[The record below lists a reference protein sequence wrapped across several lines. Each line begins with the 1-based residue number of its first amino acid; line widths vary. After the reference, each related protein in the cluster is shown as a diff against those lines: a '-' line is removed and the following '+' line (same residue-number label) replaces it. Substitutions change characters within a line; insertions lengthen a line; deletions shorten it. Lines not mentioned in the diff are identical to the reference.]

1 MKKVKYLIAI
11 IFSLFIIGP
20 FTVQAEEIQ
29 ACNLDDIVT
38 IRGVIKSNA
47 KDCDRVIVSSTKN
60 LDIIYKLDWI
70 KEIEFTNLNLND
82 ISFINNLDNLETLII
97 SGSNISLEDLSSQ
110 IVSIKVYNSY
120 VQDLEALKNCRY
132 LQNILLSDTSY
143 FRDLEF
149 LSYTPNLKT
158 LSIDFPAYTNIDL
171 SPILNLYKLEKL
183 NLWGLEQ
190 NISNNL
196 LRFLKRNNVETS
208 FSLNRNYE
216 SLMSN
221 VKSIYNSLNLSGLSD
236 EEQIQRI
243 VLYVIDNITYDQN
256 LTGAAGQEAFKTE
269 IMIENALNKSGVCR
283 QYTLLTNILLEMAG
297 FNAIQIRSNAIENHI
312 WNAVYLNGSWYAIDP
327 TWLDTEEGRNEVV
340 NNTRNNYYLV
350 DPYGTYIN
358 NHHPLSNM
366 LANLNPLFKISF
378 DTNGGENL
386 SPIYVDSNHY
396 SLPAPTKQNSEF
408 DGWYS
413 DDDLLNNYEVTNINK
428 DVTLYAGYNDSLRI
442 ENASG
447 MPNPPTSV
455 IGYIGIG
462 ILTLGIGLGYLYL
475 KKHNKFKKI

>member
-1 MKKVKYLIAI
+1 MRRIKYLMAI

-20 FTVQAEEIQ
+20 FTVKAEEIVT
-29 ACNLDDIVT
+29 CNFNDIIIGGK
-38 IRGVIKSNA
+38 IRTDANN
-47 KDCDRVIVSSTKN
+47 CDKIIVNNPKN
-60 LDIIYKLDWI
+60 LNLISNLTWL
-70 KEIEFTNLNLND
+70 KEIEFINLKLDN
-82 ISFINNLDNLETLII
+82 ISFINDLNDLETLII
-97 SGSNISLEDLSSQ
+97 SGSNINLKGLNSNIESL
-110 IVSIKVYNSY
+110 KVYNSY
-120 VQDLEALKNCRY
+120 VQNLEELKNCRY
-132 LQNILLSDTSY
+132 LENIILSDTTY
-143 FRDLEF
+143 FRDLNF
-149 LSYTPNLKT
+149 LKYTPKLKT

-171 SPILNLYKLEKL
+171 SPISNLYRLEKL

-196 LRFLKRNNVETS
+196 LNFLKRNNVDTS

-221 VKSIYNSLNLSGLSD
+221 VKSIYNSLNLNGLSD

-256 LTGAAGQEAFKTE
+256 LTGEAGQEAFKTE

-297 FNAIQIRSNAIENHI
+297 FNAIQIRSNATENHI
-312 WNAVYLNGSWYAIDP
+312 WNAVYLDGAWYAIDP
-327 TWLDTEEGRNEVV
+327 TWLDTEEGRNEVA
-340 NNTRNNYYLV
+340 NNLRNKYYLV
-350 DPYGTYIN
+350 DPNGTYFD

-366 LANLNPLFKISF
+366 LSTLTPLFKITF

-386 SPIYVDSNHY
+386 APIYIDSNHY

-413 DDDLLNNYEVTNINK
+413 DDALLNNYEVTNINK

-455 IGYIGIG
+455 VGYIGIG
-462 ILTLGIGLGYLYL
+462 ILTLGLGFGYYYL
-475 KKHNKFKKI
+475 KKYNKFKKI